1 LPNWS
6 GGVDFPPDPF
16 YCTKVPEESS
26 TLTNTVRIIDRLG
39 LFPETKG
46 RARYITVKTYA
57 HAMEICD
64 EQNKLGNTANI
75 IFW

>member
-1 LPNWS
+1 
-6 GGVDFPPDPF
+6 
-16 YCTKVPEESS
+16 
-26 TLTNTVRIIDRLG
+26 
-39 LFPETKG
+39 
-46 RARYITVKTYA
+46 VKTYA